1 MEHKKMIIGLDL
13 SFNST
18 GITFMFFE
26 TEKATKIRFYRLVFD
41 DESAKSGKQYKPHDI
56 QNVNQIIYKMPTNVT
71 KYDLLLTDLTNDDE
85 QISTTLRAMIC
96 SKKIT
101 KTIVQT
107 IDDFKP
113 NEIIVS
119 IENFIMPAFS
129 GQNQLKTVAGLI
141 MLQGFV
147 RSNLIMLKNSFEYIS
162 TLKITTPPA
171 KSVKLQFASSGS
183 ASKEQMIESFYK
195 NYDGKKLLPNTD
207 IGKIDDVVD
216 SFALAMW
223 GYSYNLRKINV
234 KNSQIIEL

>member
-1 MEHKKMIIGLDL
+1 MENKKIIIGLDL

-18 GITFMFFE
+18 GITFIFFE
-26 TEKATKIRFYRLVFD
+26 NEKAIKIRFYRLVFD
-41 DESAKSGKQYKPHDI
+41 DESNKTNKQYKPHDI
-56 QNVNQIIYKMPTNVT
+56 QNVNQIIYKMPTNIT
-71 KYDLLLTDLTNDDE
+71 KYDLLLTNLDNDDE

-119 IENFIMPAFS
+119 IENYIMPKFR
-129 GQNQLKTVAGLI
+129 GQNKLKTVSGLI

-147 RSNLIMLKNSFEYIS
+147 RSNLIMMKNSFEYIS

-171 KSVKLQFASSGS
+171 KSVKLQFASTGG
-183 ASKEQMIESFYK
+183 ASKEQMIEAFYK

-223 GYSYNLRKINV
+223 GFSYDLKKINV
-234 KNSQIIEL
+234 KNSNIINL